1 MKPGNLVRITRA
13 SIGVPLGS
21 IGLIMRFYRAED
33 GHEFGGLH
41 GVDYYSVLIT
51 GADRKRNYLKRDLE
65 VVS

>member
-21 IGLIMRFYRAED
+21 IGLILFLYPAD
-33 GHEFGGLH
+33 G
-41 GVDYYSVLIT
+41 DTWSYYNVLMV
-51 GADRKRNYLKRDLE
+51 GADRRRNYLKRDLE